1 MNNEAARIVE
11 RLALKPHPEGGYY
24 REIYRSPSSVR
35 ILDRD
40 LERSAGT
47 AVYYLLAD
55 SDFSAFNLVQGS
67 DEVWHL
73 YAGGPV
79 ELHVIEGGSY
89 TVKLL
94 SSDLEQ
100 GAPVAVVPAGAWQAA
115 RLTPDAEWALCGC
128 TVSPGFDFADFEIP
142 PRDTLLTAHPEHAA
156 IISALTRD

>member
-73 YAGGPV
+73 YVGGPV

-100 GAPVAVVPAGAWQAA
+100 ALRSRWSRRERGKRHASPPTQNGRCAA
-115 RLTPDAEWALCGC
+115 ALCRRA
-128 TVSPGFDFADFEIP
+128 S
-142 PRDTLLTAHPEHAA
+142 TLRTSRSRLA
-156 IISALTRD
+156 TRC